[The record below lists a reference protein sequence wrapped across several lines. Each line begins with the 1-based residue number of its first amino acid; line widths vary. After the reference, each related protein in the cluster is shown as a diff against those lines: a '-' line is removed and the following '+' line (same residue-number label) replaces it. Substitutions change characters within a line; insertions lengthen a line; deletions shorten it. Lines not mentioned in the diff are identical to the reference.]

1 MIDLPEHLAPI
12 LSGHPHLDV
21 LGSEDPWPIP
31 DGWLQETQQRIR
43 ELTED
48 PLGQF
53 GVTLTDYRPGT
64 SCVVPLV
71 WNLATYLPSP
81 IPLWAGT
88 EVHLGDTL
96 LRPWLADSYQAAP
109 RQITYYSNTDYKW
122 YLYFVWRL
130 LDQEPAKRLA
140 SVELTIKAIE
150 IFASVPHNAQRA
162 RTLTTLFRRALDD
175 PAARQV
181 HETGSWEALLALW
194 QGLAT
199 DAEAEIVPEVRGW
212 TNQLAWSLAGFD
224 AAHAH
229 LGASVS
235 RGQTADEAIA
245 SMALYN
251 SVDDLPAEYAGAA
264 GGQRF
269 VALGETLER
278 LRPGFDADDWLGDN
292 RAWLARAMVAGE
304 IDAVRLWLA
313 MATQV
318 SQLTVGLPDFTQT
331 TRCPDRLGY
340 FNDVQSIFKPR
351 VQVSNP
357 LAERLA
363 ERAARRK
370 AAEAAETGSASTV
383 DNGVP
388 YGEPVALRADGDDA
402 ELDLL
407 IPEVEIGDPMAELDE
422 LIGLEP
428 IKEQVH
434 RLVAE
439 LKAEKMRIAAGMP
452 VSDRSRHMVFVGN
465 PGTAKTTVARL
476 LARIYAQLE
485 VLSNGHLVEVTRTDL
500 IGEYIG
506 QTAPRTTAK
515 FNQAT
520 GGVLFIDEAYSLIPP
535 DSGKD
540 FGHEAVSTL
549 LKLMED
555 QRDEVVVIVAGYPR
569 EMQRFLESNTGLAS
583 RFPKTLIFEDYDVE
597 ELVHIFWLIAHQA
610 GFTIEPDLAHGLR
623 SLVPSQ
629 RPVGFGNGRFVRNV
643 FEEAVSRQA
652 MRLVAATEPSPE
664 EIRTLL
670 RVDLPDQP
678 PPDKPAPGTGLYL

>member
-12 LSGHPHLDV
+12 LSGHPHIDV

-31 DGWLQETQQRIR
+31 DGWLEETQQRVR
-43 ELTED
+43 ELADD
-48 PLGQF
+48 PRGHTGAALSS
-53 GVTLTDYRPGT
+53 DYVPGT
-64 SCVVPLV
+64 SCVIPLA

-96 LRPWLADSYQAAP
+96 IRPWYSDRYQP
-109 RQITYYSNTDYKW
+109 GTRLITYYSNADHKW
-122 YLYFVWRL
+122 YLYLVWRL
-130 LDQEPAKRLA
+130 LEQDPATRLA
-140 SVELTIKAIE
+140 AIEISMKAIE
-150 IFASVPHNAQRA
+150 IFDSVPHFTQRA
-162 RTLTTLFRRALDD
+162 HTLTTLFRRALDD
-175 PAARQV
+175 PASRRV
-181 HETGSWEALLALW
+181 HETGTWDDLIELW
-194 QGLAT
+194 LGLAT
-199 DAEAEIVPEVRGW
+199 DAEAEVVPEVRGW

-229 LGASVS
+229 LTATVS
-235 RGQTADEAIA
+235 RGQAADEVIA
-245 SMALYN
+245 SMALFDQ
-251 SVDDLPAEYAGAA
+251 VDELPAALAAAA
-264 GGQRF
+264 GGARL
-269 VALGETLER
+269 VAVNDVFER

-292 RAWLARAMVAGE
+292 RGWLARAMVTGE
-304 IDAVRLWLA
+304 VDAVRLWLA

-318 SQLTVGLPDFTQT
+318 AQLTVGMPDFNRS

-340 FNDVQSIFKPR
+340 YNDVRSIFQARTP
-351 VQVSNP
+351 VTNP
-357 LAERLA
+357 LAARLA

-370 AAEAAETGSASTV
+370 EAAATSAAETGGT
-383 DNGVP
+383 P
-388 YGEPVALRADGDDA
+388 GEPVALRADGDV

-422 LIGLEP
+422 LVGLEP
-428 IKEQVH
+428 IKEQVR

-439 LKAEKMRIAAGMP
+439 LKAERMRIAAGMP
-452 VSDRSRHMVFVGN
+452 VSDRSRHMVFLGN

-476 LARIYAQLE
+476 LARIYAQLG
-485 VLSNGHLVEVTRTDL
+485 VLDNGHLVEVTRTDL

-535 DSGKD
+535 DSGRD
-540 FGHEAVSTL
+540 FGHEAVATL

-555 QRDEVVVIVAGYPR
+555 HRDEVVVIVAGYPR

-583 RFPKTLIFEDYDVE
+583 RFPKTLAFDDYNAD
-597 ELVHIFWLIAHQA
+597 ELVAIFRLIADQA
-610 GFTIEPDLAHGLR
+610 GFAVAPDVADGLR
-623 SLVPSQ
+623 SLVPSP

-652 MRLVAATEPSPE
+652 MRLVEATDPTPE
-664 EIRTLL
+664 QIRALL
-670 RVDLPDQP
+670 RSDLPDQP

>member
-12 LSGHPHLDV
+12 LSGHPHIDV

-31 DGWLQETQQRIR
+31 DGWLEEVQQRIR
-43 ELTED
+43 ELADD
-48 PLGQF
+48 PRTHTGAALS
-53 GVTLTDYRPGT
+53 TDYLPGT
-64 SCVVPLV
+64 SCTIPLV
-71 WNLATYLPSP
+71 WNLATYLASP

-96 LRPWLADSYQAAP
+96 CRPWYSETYRP
-109 RQITYYSNTDYKW
+109 ETRSITYYSNSDYKW
-122 YLYFVWRL
+122 YLYLVWRL
-130 LDQEPAKRLA
+130 LDQDPVTRLA
-140 SVELTIKAIE
+140 GIELSMKAIE
-150 IFASVPHNAQRA
+150 ILDSVPHFTQRG
-162 RTLTTLFRRALDD
+162 RTLTTLFQRALDD
-175 PAARQV
+175 PASRRV
-181 HETGSWEALLALW
+181 HETGTWDDLLELW
-194 QGLAT
+194 LGLAT

-229 LGASVS
+229 LSETVT
-235 RGQTADEAIA
+235 RGQSADEVIA
-245 SMALYN
+245 SMALYDQ
-251 SVDDLPAEYAGAA
+251 VDELPAAFAAAVGGA
-264 GGQRF
+264 RF
-269 VALGETLER
+269 VTINDTVDR
-278 LRPGFDADDWLGDN
+278 LRSGFDSTDWLGDN
-292 RAWLARAMVAGE
+292 RGWLARAMVTGE

-318 SQLTVGLPDFTQT
+318 AQLTVGLPDFHRS

-340 FNDVQSIFKPR
+340 YTDVRSIFQAPTR
-351 VQVSNP
+351 VSNP

-370 AAEAAETGSASTV
+370 TTAAVSNDYEV
-383 DNGVP
+383 VP
-388 YGEPVALRADGDDA
+388 GEPVALRAEGDE

-422 LIGLEP
+422 LIGLQP

-439 LKAEKMRIAAGMP
+439 LKAEQMRIAAGMP
-452 VSDRSRHMVFVGN
+452 VSDRSRHMVFLGN

-555 QRDEVVVIVAGYPR
+555 HRDEVVVIVAGYPR

-583 RFPKTLIFEDYDVE
+583 RFPRTLTFDDYDVE
-597 ELVHIFWLIAHQA
+597 ELVHIFWLIAHKA
-610 GFTIEPDLAHGLR
+610 GFSLEPDLAHGLR
-623 SLVPSQ
+623 SLVPSP
-629 RPVGFGNGRFVRNV
+629 RPIGFGNGRFVRNV

-652 MRLVAATEPSPE
+652 MRLVAATEPTSE
-664 EIRTLL
+664 QIRTLL

>member
-12 LSGHPHLDV
+12 LSGNPHLDV

-43 ELTED
+43 EITDD
-48 PLGQF
+48 PLGQI

-64 SCVVPLV
+64 SCVVPLI

-96 LRPWLADSYQAAP
+96 LRPWLADSYQSTP

-122 YLYFVWRL
+122 YLYFAWRML
-130 LDQEPAKRLA
+130 EQEPAKRLA
-140 SVELTIKAIE
+140 SLDLTIKAIE
-150 IFASVPHNAQRA
+150 VFDTVPHFTQRA
-162 RTLTTLFRRALDD
+162 HTLTTLFRRALDD

-181 HETGSWEALLALW
+181 HETGTWDDLLALW
-194 QGLAT
+194 LGLAT

-212 TNQLAWSLAGFD
+212 TNQLAWSMAGFD
-224 AAHAH
+224 AAHDH
-229 LGASVS
+229 LDALVS
-235 RGQTADEAIA
+235 RSQTADEVIV
-245 SMALYN
+245 SMALYDA
-251 SVDDLPAEYAGAA
+251 VDGLPAAYAAA
-264 GGQRF
+264 VGGERY
-269 VALGETLER
+269 VELGEILER
-278 LRPGFDADDWLGDN
+278 LRPGFDPDDWLGDN

-318 SQLTVGLPDFTQT
+318 AQLTAALPDFTVS

-340 FNDVQSIFKPR
+340 YNDVQSIFKPPLK
-351 VQVSNP
+351 VSNP

-363 ERAARRK
+363 ERAARRR
-370 AAEAAETGSASTV
+370 AAEEEASLSGAS
-383 DNGVP
+383 NGVQ
-388 YGEPVALRADGDDA
+388 YGQPVALRGDGDDA

-555 QRDEVVVIVAGYPR
+555 HRDEVVVIVAGYPR

-583 RFPKTLIFEDYDVE
+583 RFPKTLVFEDYDVE

-623 SLVPSQ
+623 SLVPAQ

-652 MRLVAATEPSPE
+652 MRLVETGEPTPE
-664 EIRTLL
+664 QIRTLL
-670 RVDLPDQP
+670 RIDLPDQP

>member
-31 DGWLQETQQRIR
+31 DGWLQETQERIR
-43 ELTED
+43 VLTED
-48 PLGQF
+48 PLGHI
-53 GVTLTDYRPGT
+53 GVTLNDYRPDT
-64 SCVVPLV
+64 SCIVPLI
-71 WNLATYLPSP
+71 WNLSTYLPSP
-81 IPLWAGT
+81 IPLWVGT

-96 LRPWLADSYQAAP
+96 LRPWLEDSYQASS
-109 RQITYYSNTDYKW
+109 RQITYYTNSDYKW
-122 YLYFVWRL
+122 YLYLVWRL
-130 LDQEPAKRLA
+130 LEHEPAKRLA
-140 SVELTIKAIE
+140 SLELTIKAIE
-150 IFASVPHNAQRA
+150 IFDAVPLHAQRA
-162 RTLTTLFRRALDD
+162 HTLTTLCRRALDD
-175 PAARQV
+175 PSARSV
-181 HETGSWEALLALW
+181 HETGTWDDVLALW
-194 QGLAT
+194 LGLAT

-229 LGASVS
+229 LSSLVS

-245 SMALYN
+245 SMALYDT
-251 SVDDLPAEYAGAA
+251 VDDLPAEYAAA
-264 GGQRF
+264 VGGERY
-269 VALGETLER
+269 VELGETLER
-278 LRPGFDADDWLGDN
+278 LRSGYDAEDWLGDN

-318 SQLTVGLPDFTQT
+318 ALLTAGLPDFSRT

-340 FNDVQSIFKPR
+340 FNDVQSIFRPPAR
-351 VQVSNP
+351 VSNP

-363 ERAARRK
+363 ERAARRR
-370 AAEAAETGSASTV
+370 AAETETPSTV
-383 DNGVP
+383 SNGVP
-388 YGEPVALRADGDDA
+388 YGDPVAMRADGDDA

-439 LKAEKMRIAAGMP
+439 LKAEKMRSAAGMP
-452 VSDRSRHMVFVGN
+452 VSDRSRHMVFLGN

-597 ELVHIFWLIAHQA
+597 ELVRIFWLIAHQA
-610 GFTIEPDLAHGLR
+610 GFTIEPELAHGLR
-623 SLVPSQ
+623 SLVPSP

-643 FEEAVSRQA
+643 FEETVSRQA
-652 MRLVAATEPSPE
+652 MRLVAAAEPSPE
-664 EIRTLL
+664 QIRTLL
-670 RVDLPDQP
+670 RADLPDQP
-678 PPDKPAPGTGLYL
+678 PPDRPMPGTGLYL

>member
-1 MIDLPEHLAPI
+1 MIDLPQHLAPI
-12 LSGHPHLDV
+12 LSGGPHLDV

-31 DGWLQETQQRIR
+31 DGWLEETQQRIR
-43 ELTED
+43 VLAED
-48 PLGQF
+48 PRGQCSGSLGP
-53 GVTLTDYRPGT
+53 DYQADA
-64 SCVVPLV
+64 SALVPLA
-71 WNLATYLPSP
+71 WNLATFLPSA
-81 IPLWAGT
+81 IPLWAGSH
-88 EVHLGDTL
+88 VHLGDHL
-96 LRPWLADSYQAAP
+96 VGPWYTSSYQP
-109 RQITYYSNTDYKW
+109 GTRVITYYSNRDHKW
-122 YLYFVWRL
+122 YLYLVWQL
-130 LDQEPAKRLA
+130 LDRDPVGRLA
-140 SVELTIKAIE
+140 GIELTMKAIE
-150 IFASVPHNAQRA
+150 VFAAVPHFSQRA
-162 RTLTTLFRRALDD
+162 RALTTLFQRALDD
-175 PAARQV
+175 PASRRV
-181 HETGSWEALLALW
+181 HETGTWDDLIDLW
-194 QGLAT
+194 RGLAT

-212 TNQLAWSLAGFD
+212 DNQLAWSLSGFD

-229 LGASVS
+229 LSEMVS
-235 RGQTADEAIA
+235 RGQPADEVIA
-245 SMALYN
+245 SMALYDL
-251 SVDDLPAEYAGAA
+251 VDELPAALASAAGAD
-264 GGQRF
+264 RF
-269 VALGETLER
+269 LEINAHFER
-278 LRPGFDADDWLGDN
+278 LGPILDRKDWLGDN
-292 RAWLARAMVAGE
+292 RGWLARCMVSGE
-304 IDAVRLWLA
+304 IDAVRLWVA

-318 SQLTVGLPDFTQT
+318 SQLVTTLPDFNVNTE
-331 TRCPDRLGY
+331 CPDRYGY
-340 FNDVQSIFKPR
+340 YTDLRSIFQAPAK
-351 VQVSNP
+351 VTNP
-357 LAERLA
+357 LATRLA

-370 AAEAAETGSASTV
+370 ADATEQSSGAS
-383 DNGVP
+383 NGVT
-388 YGEPVALRADGDDA
+388 YGEPVALRADDDE

-452 VSDRSRHMVFVGN
+452 VSDRSRHMVFLGN

-485 VLSNGHLVEVTRTDL
+485 VLANGHLVEVTRTDL

-535 DSGKD
+535 DSGRD

-555 QRDEVVVIVAGYPR
+555 HRDEVVVIVAGYPR

-583 RFPKTLIFEDYDVE
+583 RFPKTLTFDDYDAD
-597 ELVHIFWLIAHQA
+597 ELVAIFQLIAGQA
-610 GFTIEPDLAHGLR
+610 GFTVAPDVAEGLR
-623 SLVPSQ
+623 SLVPSP

-652 MRLVAATEPSPE
+652 MRLVEATDPTPE
-664 EIRTLL
+664 QIRALL
-670 RVDLPDQP
+670 RSDLPDQP

>member
-12 LSGHPHLDV
+12 LSGQAHIDV

-31 DGWLQETQQRIR
+31 DGWLEETQQRIR
-43 ELTED
+43 ALAED
-48 PLGQF
+48 PRT
-53 GVTLTDYRPGT
+53 VTQKPLSTDYLPGT
-64 SCVVPLV
+64 SSAIPMF

-96 LRPWLADSYQAAP
+96 VGPWYSDSYQP
-109 RQITYYSNTDYKW
+109 GKRVITYYSNSDHKW
-122 YLYFVWRL
+122 YLYLVWRL
-130 LDQEPAKRLA
+130 MEGDAATRLA
-140 SVELTIKAIE
+140 SIEVSMKAIE
-150 IFASVPHNAQRA
+150 ILDSVPHFTQRA
-162 RTLTTLFRRALDD
+162 RTLTTLFQRVLDEPASRR
-175 PAARQV
+175 V
-181 HETGSWEALLALW
+181 HEVGTWDDLIDLW
-194 QGLAT
+194 LGLAT

-229 LGASVS
+229 LTDTVS
-235 RGQTADEAIA
+235 RGQAADEVIA
-245 SMALYN
+245 SMALFDG
-251 SVDDLPAEYAGAA
+251 VDELPAGLAAVAGTP
-264 GGQRF
+264 RF
-269 VALGETLER
+269 IAINDAFER
-278 LRPGFDADDWLGDN
+278 LRPGFDAEDWLGDN
-292 RAWLARAMVAGE
+292 RGWLARAMVTGE
-304 IDAVRLWLA
+304 IDAVRLWMA

-318 SQLTVGLPDFTQT
+318 AQLTVGLPDFHAT
-331 TRCPDRLGY
+331 TRCPDRFG
-340 FNDVQSIFKPR
+340 FHTDFRSIFQAPAR
-351 VQVSNP
+351 VANP
-357 LAERLA
+357 LAARLA

-370 AAEAAETGSASTV
+370 EEAAAAGHAAT
-383 DNGVP
+383 P
-388 YGEPVALRADGDDA
+388 GEPVALRADGDE

-428 IKEQVH
+428 IKEQVR

-439 LKAEKMRIAAGMP
+439 LKAERMRLAAGMP
-452 VSDRSRHMVFVGN
+452 VSDRSRHMVFLGN

-535 DSGKD
+535 DSGRD

-555 QRDEVVVIVAGYPR
+555 HRDEVVVIVAGYPR

-583 RFPKTLIFEDYDVE
+583 RFPKTLTFGDYDAE
-597 ELVHIFWLIAHQA
+597 ELVAIFRLIATQA
-610 GFTIEPDLAHGLR
+610 GFSVAPDVGDGLR
-623 SLVPSQ
+623 SLVPSP

-652 MRLVAATEPSPE
+652 MRLVETTDPTPE
-664 EIRTLL
+664 QIRALL
-670 RVDLPDQP
+670 RSDLPDQP
-678 PPDKPAPGTGLYL
+678 PPDRPAPGPGLYL